1 MATIGKSTNTQVTN
15 NANSNTI
22 SGGMLSSWSRQQK
35 LAMIACFVILG
46 VLVVVSAC
54 SNESPKPALVG
65 VSSPG
70 LNGLTPNSTTTA
82 SLAPAKKTPRKRP
95 ANVTYSDDSSGVS
108 FLYPRKFALTSGG
121 EEQSQLAV
129 LSDVPMNFVQ
139 PGGVAVATVAL
150 PSASYSG
157 TDFASAYFHVNVNR
171 NVPEQECGHFAF
183 VDTSNADD
191 EPVDAEK
198 VKIDSANME
207 MTSSFVASAMK
218 QIDTHYYH
226 NYDHGARYEYI
237 LGLNTAGFGA
247 RDGIEHV
254 NRDQVFAQLEKILAT
269 VKINP
274 VEREHPAEQAVGG
287 ISDGRE

>member
-1 MATIGKSTNTQVTN
+1 
-15 NANSNTI
+15 
-22 SGGMLSSWSRQQK
+22 
-35 LAMIACFVILG
+35 
-46 VLVVVSAC
+46 
-54 SNESPKPALVG
+54 
-65 VSSPG
+65 
-70 LNGLTPNSTTTA
+70 
-82 SLAPAKKTPRKRP
+82 
-95 ANVTYSDDSSGVS
+95 
-108 FLYPRKFALTSGG
+108 
-121 EEQSQLAV
+121 
-129 LSDVPMNFVQ
+129 MNFVQ

-226 NYDHGARYEYI
+226 NYDHGACYEYI